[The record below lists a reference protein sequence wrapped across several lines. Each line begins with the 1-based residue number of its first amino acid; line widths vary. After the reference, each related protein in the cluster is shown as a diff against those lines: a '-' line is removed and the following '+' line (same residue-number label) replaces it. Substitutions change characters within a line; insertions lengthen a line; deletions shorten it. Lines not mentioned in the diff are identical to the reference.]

1 MEKERFA
8 AILVNGMTS
17 VYSFGEAASVGA
29 VLAPA
34 VMNDFKEKIKTAKIG
49 DTVSEE
55 YKTED
60 EKVLLLVEGKAVPEA
75 GGAKYVI
82 SKVMINGMLV
92 SEEELRL

>member
-17 VYSFGEAASVGA
+17 IYSFGEAASVGA

-34 VMNDFKEKIKTAKIG
+34 VMKDFKEKIKTMKIG
-49 DTVSEE
+49 ETVSEE

-60 EKVLLLVEGKAVPEA
+60 EKVLLRVEGKAVSEA
-75 GGAKYVI
+75 GGAGYVI
-82 SKVMINGMLV
+82 TKSFINGELV